1 MFNYITFGSSW
12 GGNSQICFIFLT
24 CHSAV
29 FYYEILLLLQEQYE
43 KEQQAIQRQIEKS
56 RQEAEESERNRKNL
70 V

>member
-12 GGNSQICFIFLT
+12 GGQLPDLFHFLS
-24 CHSAV
+24 CHYAV